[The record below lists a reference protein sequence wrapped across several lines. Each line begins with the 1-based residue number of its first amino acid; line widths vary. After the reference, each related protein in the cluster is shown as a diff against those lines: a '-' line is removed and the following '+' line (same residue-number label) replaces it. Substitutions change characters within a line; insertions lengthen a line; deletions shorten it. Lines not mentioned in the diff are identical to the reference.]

1 MAGCCSSGHVL
12 LVSIFC
18 FSANRKRSG
27 PFVDFKIKI
36 LQLAC
41 QPVAMVGVPSV
52 TKAVCHVRITLSAV
66 VSTLSSLSFF
76 SLALSDEFKS
86 SGWRRLLY
94 RF

>member
-1 MAGCCSSGHVL
+1 MIPHYAKR
-12 LVSIFC
+12 LVQAVVRLERLVVAMIIPPSLV
-18 FSANRKRSG
+18 AAHRG

-66 VSTLSSLSFF
+66 RMAKIVIQILI
-76 SLALSDEFKS
+76 
-86 SGWRRLLY
+86 
-94 RF
+94 